1 MRSFAVLS
9 LLVSLAMAG
18 PVEINKRAGEPVS
31 AQITRV
37 GNTGVKVT
45 LTNTGTDSIKLFVP
59 GTILDPAPVEKVT
72 VISSNA
78 ISVPFDGV
86 RLRLAPPDLITGD
99 SFKTI
104 APKEVL
110 NLSFDFGQMHDLT
123 AGGNYDITA
132 VSSIPYAKG
141 GSTKIEGYIPIMSN
155 TLSVKNVNGTQV
167 GITRRDFH
175 LEAKRVA
182 IQAGCTRQQNTMVN
196 DALIHCTNLA
206 TDAARAA
213 MNNEK
218 KMKEY
223 FKTFS
228 NDARRAVSLTMTKVA
243 NECRSRLAA
252 QSVSSLYCTDVYSSC
267 KDGVL
272 AYTVPSLK
280 YMVNCPLYFH
290 RLPSLTKT
298 CHAQDQ
304 ATTTLHEMTHLTQ
317 IRGTLDW
324 GVYGYDAIK
333 TLPSEKNLF
342 HADTFCLFANSVN
355 IGSKC

>member
-1 MRSFAVLS
+1 MRSSAVLS

-18 PVEINKRAGEPVS
+18 PVEISKRAGEPVS

-86 RLRLAPPDLITGD
+86 RLRLAPPDLITGE

-155 TLSVKNVNGTQV
+155 TLSVKNVNGTQA

-280 YMVNCPLYFH
+280 YMVNCPLYFN

-342 HADTFCLFANSVN
+342 HADTFCLFANW
-355 IGSKC
+355 C